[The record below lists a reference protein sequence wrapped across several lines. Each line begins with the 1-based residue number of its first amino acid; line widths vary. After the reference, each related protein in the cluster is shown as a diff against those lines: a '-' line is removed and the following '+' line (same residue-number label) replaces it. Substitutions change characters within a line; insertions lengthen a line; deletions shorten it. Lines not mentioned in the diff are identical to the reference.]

1 MALDLCL
8 FRGIVVV
15 LFVSGV
21 SACQSRVQETTPTA
35 APLAAT
41 AAAVDRSAPTL
52 EELKNATYRGVEEAG
67 APFALTNGRWEGKP
81 YEPGGASAPS
91 VSYVRDFRLVGDLNS
106 DGAEEA
112 VALLAGSTGGTGEMS
127 YLAVVAR
134 EGGRLENIATA
145 PVGDRV
151 QVRHARIDGRLIV
164 VDVVEAG
171 ENDAMCCPGDLVTRS
186 WSLQPRGLEEGAPKK
201 TGRLSVEVLAGAEWV
216 LRAWAWD
223 EPAPATPE
231 VTLKLDGD
239 RLVGNA
245 GCNGY
250 FGPVKTGAQPG
261 DVTVGPLGATRKMC
275 PEPAM
280 TVETRYLEQLGGVR
294 QIRFVAGQL
303 ALPYARKDGS
313 FGAML
318 FDRRATQ

>member
-1 MALDLCL
+1 MTLNVHVL
-8 FRGIVVV
+8 RGAAVV
-15 LFVSGV
+15 LLVTGAL
-21 SACQSRVQETTPTA
+21 ACQSRTEETAPTTT
-35 APLAAT
+35 PLAAP
-41 AAAVDRSAPTL
+41 AAAVDQSAPTL
-52 EELKNATYRGVEEAG
+52 EELKNATYQGVEEAG
-67 APFALTNGRWEGKP
+67 GPFALTNGRWEGKP
-81 YEPGGASAPS
+81 YEPGGASMPS
-91 VSYVRDFRLVGDLNS
+91 VTFERDFRLVGDLDS

-112 VALLAGSTGGTGEMS
+112 VVLLAAGTGGTGEMS

-134 EGGRLENIATA
+134 QEGRLVNIATA

-151 QVRHARIDGRLIV
+151 QVRHAGIDGRVIV
-164 VDVVEAG
+164 LDVVQAG

-231 VTLKLDGD
+231 VTLKLDGG
-239 RLVGNA
+239 RLAGNA

-250 FGPVKTGAQPG
+250 FGPVKAGGQPG
-261 DVTVGPLGATRKMC
+261 DVTVGPVGATRKMC

-303 ALPYARKDGS
+303 ALPYARKDRSSGV
-313 FGAML
+313 ML
-318 FDRRATQ
+318 FDRRAAQ